1 MSLRGLLFTLIWLFS
16 VNIPLSA
23 ATLSE
28 YKFEDAAKTE
38 DFREII
44 EEMRCLVCQN
54 ESLAGSNAEL
64 AVDLRN
70 EIYDMMQA
78 GQTKDDVIQFMVARY
93 GDFVLYNPPMKPS
106 NYPLW
111 FGPLILFLIGAILL
125 LRTLNRK
132 KRSQEATLSDDEQQR
147 LTSLLKQ
154 TTNTKDVTK

>member
-1 MSLRGLLFTLIWLFS
+1 MSLRGLLFTLIWLLS

-28 YKFEDAAKTE
+28 YKFEDAAQTE
-38 DFREII
+38 DFRAII